1 MNLQT
6 QMSLVDIINAQ
17 GDSEEEETRDDY
29 FTGAKIIIP
38 SNSRT
43 MQNFGNQNIYTGNE
57 PVTYV
62 QRSFNPSQI
71 RYDRS
76 SKIKYNLKRRDRK
89 DSNELTTIGLNP
101 DLNLTPVAGRN
112 VLPPVHVPK
121 MSNIGCYGRE
131 ESPFLRS
138 PYQSKFSK
146 YSTLDRPRFRTR
158 TRNQS
163 VINPNTLT
171 NFVS

>member
-62 QRSFNPSQI
+62 
-71 RYDRS
+71 
-76 SKIKYNLKRRDRK
+76 
-89 DSNELTTIGLNP
+89 
-101 DLNLTPVAGRN
+101 
-112 VLPPVHVPK
+112 
-121 MSNIGCYGRE
+121 
-131 ESPFLRS
+131 
-138 PYQSKFSK
+138 
-146 YSTLDRPRFRTR
+146 
-158 TRNQS
+158 
-163 VINPNTLT
+163 
-171 NFVS
+171 